1 MFDINLVNV
10 LNQLDEAI
18 FTINLETEILSLNKK
33 AEQIIGQQEK
43 QLRNFKIS
51 VIIPEI
57 SLDLSYVFKNRAPI
71 YGKTIKVNN
80 SIAKATFIPV
90 FNGNIMYAVYII
102 LQLNSLIEENN
113 CLRKFKQEVEDV
125 IESLYDGIGIIDSNG
140 TLLKVNKSYERIT
153 GLTKEENNVGRN
165 VRDLEEEGTVS
176 RAVALMVLKQRK
188 PVTIVQRI
196 KTGKEILNTGS
207 PVFNSKGDIY
217 RVVCNI
223 RDINELNILKELNNQ
238 ANKNKEVLE
247 LKELRAR
254 QLCHEE
260 LIYKSRVMQ
269 QIYELTLKV
278 ANVDSNALITGESG
292 VGKEIITKIIHK
304 ASPRAQKS
312 FLQINCGAIP
322 ENLLESELFGYEGG
336 AFTGARRRGKM
347 GYFELSD
354 GGTLLLDEIGELP
367 LNLQVTLLR
376 AIQEREVFRVGGTTP
391 YKFDVRIIAAT
402 NKNLEEM
409 VNKGLFRADL
419 FYRLNVVPIYI
430 PPLRERK
437 EDIIPLAI
445 HFLEKFNSKYKANK
459 RFEPEVLRA
468 FEQYSW
474 PGNVRE
480 MENVIERLV
489 IIIDDEIIGVNHLP
503 LMYNNEEMQG
513 INIEVL
519 NPMPLQEAS
528 EILEKKLILKA
539 LQLFGSTRKAAKALG
554 VSHPTVIRK
563 AQKYKIKTS
572 LT

>member
-1 MFDINLVNV
+1 MFNDI
-10 LNQLDEAI
+10 
-18 FTINLETEILSLNKK
+18 T
-33 AEQIIGQQEK
+33 
-43 QLRNFKIS
+43 
-51 VIIPEI
+51 
-57 SLDLSYVFKNRAPI
+57 
-71 YGKTIKVNN
+71 
-80 SIAKATFIPV
+80 
-90 FNGNIMYAVYII
+90 
-102 LQLNSLIEENN
+102 QLNSLIEENKY
-113 CLRKFKQEVEDV
+113 LKKFKNEMEDI
-125 IESLYDGIGIIDSNG
+125 IESFYDGIGIIDNRG
-140 TLLKVNKSYERIT
+140 TLLRVNKSYERIT
-153 GLTKEENNVGRN
+153 GLPQEENNVGRN

-176 RAVALMVLKQRK
+176 RAVALMVLKQK
-188 PVTIVQRI
+188 KSVTIVQRI
-196 KTGKEILNTGS
+196 KTGKEILITGS
-207 PVFNSKGDIY
+207 PVFNLKGDIY

-223 RDINELNILKELNNQ
+223 RDINELNILKELNKQ
-238 ANKNKEVLE
+238 SDKNREALE

-260 LIYKSRVMQ
+260 LIYKSRIMH
-269 QIYELTLKV
+269 QIFELTLKV
-278 ANVDSNALITGESG
+278 AKVDSNVLITGESG
-292 VGKEIITKIIHK
+292 VGKEIIAKIIHK

-336 AFTGARRRGKM
+336 AFTGARRKGKM

-367 LNLQVTLLR
+367 FNLQVTLLR
-376 AIQEREVFRVGGTTP
+376 AIQEREVLRVGGTTP

-409 VNKGLFRADL
+409 VNKSLFRADL
-419 FYRLNVVPIYI
+419 FYRLNVVPIWI

-445 HFLEKFNSKYKANK
+445 HFLEKFNSKFKANK

-468 FEQYSW
+468 FEQYNW

-489 IIIDDEIIGVNHLP
+489 IIVDDEIIDINHLP
-503 LMYNNEEMQG
+503 FIENNQEIQG
-513 INIEVL
+513 VNIEVL
-519 NPMPLQEAS
+519 NPIPLQEAS

-539 LQLFGSTRKAAKALG
+539 LQICGSTRKAAKVLG

-563 AQKYKIKTS
+563 AQKLKIKTS
-572 LT
+572 L